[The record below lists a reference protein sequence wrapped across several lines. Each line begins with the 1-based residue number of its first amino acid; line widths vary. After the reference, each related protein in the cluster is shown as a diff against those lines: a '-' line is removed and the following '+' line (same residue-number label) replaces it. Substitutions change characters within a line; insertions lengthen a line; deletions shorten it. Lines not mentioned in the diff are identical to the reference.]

1 MNFPMRSN
9 SFLGKLRKNTA
20 GYISVQ
26 HTQPDA
32 IEQLSEGIH
41 QHLLTVPIH
50 RPIVVLCVGTDR
62 STGDALGP
70 LVGTALTNT
79 TNTPIYGTLKDPVH
93 ALNLTERVESIQR
106 NFEKPYILAIDA
118 CLGQTSSVGT
128 IHAGEGP
135 VKPGAGV
142 KKELPAVGEYHMTG
156 IVNVSGYMEF
166 YVLQNTRLSLVV
178 QMSEVIADSLRAAL
192 SRRNH

>member
-1 MNFPMRSN
+1 MPN
-9 SFLGKLRKNTA
+9 
-20 GYISVQ
+20 Y
-26 HTQPDA
+26 
-32 IEQLSEGIH
+32 
-41 QHLLTVPIH
+41 

-70 LVGTALTNT
+70 LVGSALMNT
-79 TNTPIYGTLKDPVH
+79 TNTPIYGTLNDPVH

-106 NFEKPYILAIDA
+106 SFVQPYILAIDA

-128 IHAGEGP
+128 IHASEGP

-142 KKELPAVGEYHMTG
+142 KKELPPVGEYHITG

-166 YVLQNTRLSLVV
+166 YVLQNTRLSLVF

-192 SRRNH
+192 QRRNH